1 MYRYYTH
8 TPGSQKSRQS
18 FEEKKSLHK
27 QLGSPNLSYTCVSLP
42 AEDILKH
49 FEEKSNLEVL
59 LKFLFTG
66 SSSQLHK
73 YVTVN

>member
-1 MYRYYTH
+1 MIYTL
-8 TPGSQKSRQS
+8 GSQKSRQS

-49 FEEKSNLEVL
+49 FKKSNLEVL

-66 SSSQLHK
+66 SISSQLHK
-73 YVTVN
+73 